1 MFIQVD
7 ISNNICKKTMLIAK
21 LNDSPATSTRAG
33 SKRIRKDG
41 KVEMFYENIST

>member
-1 MFIQVD
+1 
-7 ISNNICKKTMLIAK
+7 MLIAK